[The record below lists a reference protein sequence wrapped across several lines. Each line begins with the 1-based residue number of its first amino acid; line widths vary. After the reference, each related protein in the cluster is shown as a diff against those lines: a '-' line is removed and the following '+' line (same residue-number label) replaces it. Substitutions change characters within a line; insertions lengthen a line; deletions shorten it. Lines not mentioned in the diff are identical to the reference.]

1 MSKEKKE
8 KRKNSDK
15 EGRKES
21 KKLKETVELTEQEI
35 NDFLKSNEI
44 QIVDLK
50 GQVLKA
56 KILNNFKTAGFPKD
70 LRRDLKVFKTPTPIQ
85 AVSIPVLMNKSDL
98 VGIAKTGS
106 GKTAAFGIPGILHLD
121 NSIKKPQVLVLSP
134 TRELA
139 MQIQEQFNIF
149 GKSSNIS
156 TVCIYGGVPK
166 KPQQD
171 LLRQGASTIIATP
184 GRLIDLFETDSNLC
198 DLSAISYL
206 VLDEADRMLDAGF
219 EDSIKKIIAKLPVKR
234 QTVMFSA
241 TWPSSIQKMA
251 MTYLN
256 NPVKV

>member
-1 MSKEKKE
+1 VAE
-8 KRKNSDK
+8 
-15 EGRKES
+15 
-21 KKLKETVELTEQEI
+21 
-35 NDFLKSNEI
+35 FLDLNEI
-44 QIVDLK
+44 KIVNLK
-50 GQVLKA
+50 GEALKT
-56 KILNNFKTAGFPKD
+56 KILTSYKTAAFPKD

-85 AVSIPVLMNKSDL
+85 AVSIPVLMDKSDL

-106 GKTAAFGIPGILHLD
+106 GKTMAFGLPGILHLN
-121 NSIKKPQVLVLSP
+121 NSIQKPQVLVLSP

-184 GRLIDLFETDSNLC
+184 GRLIDLFESDSSLC
-198 DLSAISYL
+198 DLSSISYL

-219 EDSIKKIIAKLPVKR
+219 EDSIKKIIAKLPAKR

-251 MTYLN
+251 MAYLN